1 MIQEGNDSSGQRWV
15 VLLAAGEGS
24 RVRKLTSG
32 PDGEEIPKQYYAWGG
47 VDSMLRW
54 TMNRSASV
62 APLNRTVAV
71 VAGQHK
77 RWWKDQLKDLP
88 GDNILVQPKNRG
100 TGAGILFPVLEILRR
115 DPEATVAVMPTD
127 HYVEHEPRLQSA
139 IREAFEAVNKDRKQ
153 VVLVGIEPRQWENG
167 YGWIVPSGPPR
178 GIQRVR
184 TFVEKPDRS
193 KGRKLMQS
201 GALMNSFI
209 FVGAA
214 KAIHGMVADTAP
226 EVARRLGIWQQ
237 AVQRTAARL
246 DSLYEAMPTCD
257 FSREVLERSCA
268 SLAVVRA
275 HDCEWSD
282 LGTPDRVLRYK
293 QRNGID
299 LAVSV

>member
-1 MIQEGNDSSGQRWV
+1 MEQEGGRDAGQRWV

-24 RVRKLTSG
+24 RVRKMTSG
-32 PDGEEIPKQYYAWGG
+32 PDGVEVPKQFYAWGG
-47 VDSMLRW
+47 TESMLQW
-54 TMNRSASV
+54 TLKRSAAV
-62 APLNRTVAV
+62 APLKRTVAV
-71 VAGQHK
+71 VAGQHR
-77 RWWKDQLKDLP
+77 RWWKDQLSDLP
-88 GDNILVQPKNRG
+88 VDNVLVQPKNRG

-115 DPEATVAVMPTD
+115 DPRATVAVMPTD
-127 HYVEHEPRLQSA
+127 HHVEHEPRLQVA
-139 IREAFEAVNKDRKQ
+139 IEEAFKAVGRDRKK

-178 GIQRVR
+178 GIQQVQ

-193 KGRKLMQS
+193 KGMKLMQS

-214 KAIHGMVADTAP
+214 AAIHDMVADTAP

-246 DSLYEAMPTCD
+246 DALYEAMPTCD

-275 HDCEWSD
+275 QDCEWTD

-293 QRNGID
+293 KRNGLD
-299 LAVSV
+299 LVVSA